1 MSQIEL
7 ILERFFSRNPDIK
20 ESRDKGLI
28 NRRALARYIA
38 EKEHIPMKNFDAL
51 VMALR
56 RYPSESSKAINYA
69 GLFRSMRTTARDSI
83 AIVCLRNSEKV
94 LDKIQH
100 LFRSIEIG
108 PNDTFKVVN
117 SSLTIKLFSD
127 MSKLKQIKE
136 YFDKDE
142 ILEIYDNVGEINII
156 LPKKVISTYGV
167 LSYITSQ
174 LSIHKINILE
184 LLTSTPEL
192 LIYIEN
198 KNLLKTYE
206 VIKYTK

>member
-7 ILERFFSRNPDIK
+7 TLEKFFSRNPDIK
-20 ESRDKGLI
+20 ESRSKGLI

-38 EKEHIPMKNFDAL
+38 EKEHISMKNFDAL

-56 RYPSESSKAINYA
+56 RYPSGQKTSMDYA

-83 AIVCLRNSEKV
+83 AVVCLRNSEKV
-94 LDKIQH
+94 LEKIPR

-117 SSLTIKLFSD
+117 SALTIKLFSD

-136 YFDKDE
+136 YFDRDE
-142 ILEIYDNVGEINII
+142 ILEIYDNIGEINII
-156 LPKKVISTYGV
+156 LPKDVIDAYGV

-192 LIYIEN
+192 LIYVEN
-198 KNLLKTYE
+198 KNLLKAYE
-206 VIKYTK
+206 VIKNM

>member
-7 ILERFFSRNPDIK
+7 TLEKFFSRNPDIR

-38 EKEHIPMKNFDAL
+38 DLENIPMKNFDAL

-56 RYPSESSKAINYA
+56 RYSSEQKTQMNYA
-69 GLFRSMRTTARDSI
+69 GLFRSMRTSAKDSI
-83 AIVCLRNSEKV
+83 TVVCLRNSEKV
-94 LDKIQH
+94 LEKIPH
-100 LFRSIEIG
+100 LFRAINVG
-108 PNDTFKVVN
+108 PNDTFKIVN
-117 SSLTIKLFSD
+117 SALTIKLFSD
-127 MSKLKQIKE
+127 SSKLKQIKE
-136 YFDKDE
+136 HFDKDE

-156 LPKKVISTYGV
+156 LSKDVINAYGV

-192 LIYIEN
+192 LLYVEN
-198 KNLLKTYE
+198 KNLLKAYE
-206 VIKYTK
+206 VIKNM